1 MTAEA
6 PAAAPRAGPENRRW
20 RPTALERAFELA
32 KSGRFA
38 TVTEIRSCLVAERYD
53 AVSSQISGKS
63 LVRQLDRLIASA
75 KAEPVPAL

>member
-6 PAAAPRAGPENRRW
+6 PAAEPRASQEDRPW
-20 RPTALERAFELA
+20 RLTTLERAFELA

-38 TVTEIRSCLVAERYD
+38 NVSEIRSCLVAERYD

-63 LVRQLDRLIASA
+63 LVSQLDRLIASSR
-75 KAEPVPAL
+75 AEAVPAL